1 LSVFLFTDLKNLI
14 LQHISTYDI
23 IYSVHNRF
31 YKEIFF
37 MARLFGTDGV
47 RGVANS
53 ELTPE
58 IAFRL
63 GKAGATVLTSE
74 IHKPKIVIGR
84 DTRISGNMLEAAL
97 ISGMMSVGADVLI
110 LGVVPTPAVA
120 YLTRYYHADAGV
132 VISASHNSV
141 EFNGIKFFDSKGF
154 KLPDDVEDR
163 IEELMNSDSMPCPTG
178 LNIGRRISVKSA
190 QDDYVQFLAS
200 TMDVSLEGIH
210 VVMDCANGAASSVAP
225 KLFKKLGA
233 TVYPYY
239 FLPDG
244 TDINKNCGSTHPER
258 ICEIVKEIGADVGIA
273 FDGDADRLIACDERG
288 VELDGDHILAICSRM
303 LKSEGRLKKDI
314 VVGTV
319 MSNMGL
325 DIFAA
330 KNGIKV
336 EKTAVGDRYVLEKM
350 LNDDLSLGGEKSG
363 HVIFLEYNTT
373 GDGLLTALQ
382 LLRAKAKTG
391 LTMSVL
397 SDGMKNLPQVLVNVK
412 VDNSKKELY
421 KSDESIIKEIKAADE
436 ALKNRG
442 RTLIRASGTE
452 PLIRVMLEGDNVQ
465 EIDMLA
471 LNIAK
476 AIERTCDGKIV

>member
-1 LSVFLFTDLKNLI
+1 
-14 LQHISTYDI
+14 
-23 IYSVHNRF
+23 
-31 YKEIFF
+31 

-58 IAFRL
+58 MAFRL

-97 ISGMMSVGADVLI
+97 IAGMMSVGADVLI
-110 LGVVPTPAVA
+110 LGVIPTPAVA

-132 VISASHNSV
+132 MISASHNSV
-141 EFNGIKFFDSKGF
+141 EFNGIKFFDANGF
-154 KLPDDVEDR
+154 KLPDEVEDR
-163 IEELMNSDSMPCPTG
+163 IEALMNTSDMPCPTG
-178 LNIGRRISVKSA
+178 IDIGRRISVKSA
-190 QDDYVQFLAS
+190 KDDYVEFLAS
-200 TMDVSLEGIH
+200 TVDVSFEGMH

-225 KLFKKLGA
+225 QLFKKLGA

-258 ICEIVKEIGADVGIA
+258 ICEIVKEIGADMGIA

-288 VELDGDHILAICSRM
+288 VELDGDHIMAVCSKM
-303 LKSEGRLKKDI
+303 LLNEGRLKKNT

-325 DIFAA
+325 DIFA
-330 KNGIKV
+330 KNNGIKV

-350 LNDDLSLGGEKSG
+350 LQDDLSLGGEKSG

-382 LLRAKAKTG
+382 LLRAKALIKQP
-391 LTMSVL
+391 MSVIAE
-397 SDGMKNLPQVLVNVK
+397 GMKNLPQVLVNIK
-412 VDNSKKELY
+412 VDNGKKDLY
-421 KSDESIIKEIKAADE
+421 KTDEDIINEIKNADI
-436 ALKNRG
+436 ALSDRG

-452 PLIRVMLEGDNVQ
+452 PLIRVMLEGENER
-465 EIDMLA
+465 EINELA
-471 LNIAK
+471 LRIAK
-476 AIERTCDGKIV
+476 AIERKCGGKIV